1 MADTS
6 TMRAAEKDVDTH
18 RYEGMFLLDSG
29 RFSSDPDGATK
40 ELLSILQKVGATVDM
55 HRHWQD
61 GKLAYEVDGHR
72 RGVHYL
78 VFFRMPTEKAG
89 DLNRLCKLNELVVRH
104 LLIRQ
109 DQQIYDASVHALSP
123 DAGGGAAEETEERPP
138 RRRQAEDARRSNEPN
153 EEED

>member
-1 MADTS
+1 MAETS
-6 TMRAAEKDVDTH
+6 TMTAAETEVDTH

-40 ELLSILQKVGATVDM
+40 ELLSILQKVDATVDM

-78 VFFRMPTEKAG
+78 VFFRMPTEKSG
-89 DLNRLCKLNELVVRH
+89 DLNRLCKLNDLVVRH
-104 LLIRQ
+104 LLIRH

-123 DAGGGAAEETEERPP
+123 EAGGGAGEETEERPP
-138 RRRQAEDARRSNEPN
+138 RRRSEEGRRSNE
-153 EEED
+153 EEE